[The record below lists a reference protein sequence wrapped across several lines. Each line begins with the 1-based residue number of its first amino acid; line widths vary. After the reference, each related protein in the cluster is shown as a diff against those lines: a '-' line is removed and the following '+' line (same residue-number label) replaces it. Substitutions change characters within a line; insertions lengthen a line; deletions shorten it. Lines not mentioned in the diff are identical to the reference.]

1 MDKKIDALVDST
13 YVSFD
18 LIFAC
23 VYWIISLNFRTEKL
37 TLAGVG
43 VNGIVVCDKSGL
55 VLTSKGKVI

>member
-1 MDKKIDALVDST
+1 
-13 YVSFD
+13 
-18 LIFAC
+18 
-23 VYWIISLNFRTEKL
+23 LNFRTEKL

>member
-18 LIFAC
+18 LNFVR
-23 VYWIISLNFRTEKL
+23 VYSIVLSNFRTEKL

-55 VLTSKGKVI
+55 VLTSKRKVT